1 VKAGYSPS
9 NHGIHTQSI
18 TAKNLQPRVIEQG
31 GSRLWPWSEVVRYL
45 RGDVEEKI
53 LIVTYDG
60 GCLSFVK
67 LLLQARDAESNIEKI
82 YCVAGPGKPPTAG
95 ISFGTVVTILSDR
108 TRSKIVPIGRQ

>member
-1 VKAGYSPS
+1 M
-9 NHGIHTQSI
+9 
-18 TAKNLQPRVIEQG
+18 IEQG

-45 RGDVEEKI
+45 RGDVEKI
-53 LIVTYDG
+53 LNVTYDG

-95 ISFGTVVTILSDR
+95 ISFGRVVTILSDR
-108 TRSKIVPIGRQ
+108 TQSKIVPIERQ